1 MRYPASEK
9 LEIIRVVEESA
20 LSVRRTLEKI
30 GIPRATFY
38 RWYDL
43 YRTGGPEA
51 LDDRHPRP
59 DRVWNRIP
67 DNVRQRIVD
76 LALDEPALSARELA
90 VRFTDTEGYFVS
102 EASVYR
108 LLKAHDLIASPAFI
122 VMKAADEFSDKTTAP
137 NQLWQTDF
145 TYLKVIGW
153 GWFYLSTVL
162 DDFSRYI
169 IAWKLCTTMKAEDVT
184 ATLEMALDAAGLEKA
199 SVLHRPRLLSDNGSS
214 YISDDLAKWLERH
227 DMAHVR
233 GAPYHPMTQG
243 KIERWHQTLK
253 NRILLENYYLPGDLE
268 AQIEAF
274 VADYNHRRY
283 HESINNLTPA
293 DVYFGHGQIILLQRE
308 RIKRQ
313 TIAQRRLQHQG
324 KPRNVINQRSQSL
337 P

>member
-1 MRYPASEK
+1 MRYSASEK
-9 LEIIRVVEESA
+9 LEIIRLVEESA
-20 LSVRRTLEKI
+20 LPVRWALEKI

-43 YRTGGPEA
+43 YQAGGPEA
-51 LDDRHPRP
+51 LDDRHPKP

-67 DNVRQRIVD
+67 DDVRERIIK
-76 LALDEPALSARELA
+76 LALDEPALSPRQLA

-122 VMKAADEFSDKTTAP
+122 VMKAADEFKDKTTAP
-137 NQLWQTDF
+137 NELWQTDF

-184 ATLEMALDAAGLEKA
+184 ATLELALEA
-199 SVLHRPRLLSDNGSS
+199 SGIGTPRVVHRPRLLSDNGSS
-214 YISDDLAKWLERH
+214 YISADLAKWLDDRK
-227 DMAHVR
+227 MQHVR

-268 AQIEAF
+268 AQIGEFIAY
-274 VADYNHRRY
+274 YNHLRY
-283 HESINNLTPA
+283 HESIANLTPA
-293 DVYFGHGQIILLQRE
+293 DVYFGRGQTILLERE
-308 RIKRQ
+308 RIKQQ
-313 TIAQRRLQHQG
+313 TIQNRRLNY
-324 KPRNVINQRSQSL
+324 RRIAA
-337 P
+337 

>member
-1 MRYPASEK
+1 MRQKSGSVKELATQVLKNIRRATRRHFSAEDK
-9 LEIIRVVEESA
+9 IRIVLEGLRGEDSIAELCRREGIVQNLYYRWSKDFLEAGKKRLAGDTARAATSDEVKDLRREAGALKEVVAE
-20 LSVRRTLEKI
+20 LTLEKI

-43 YRTGGPEA
+43 YQAGGPEA
-51 LDDRHPRP
+51 LGDRHPKP

-67 DNVRQRIVD
+67 DDVRERIIR
-76 LALDEPALSARELA
+76 LALDESTLSPRELA

-122 VMKAADEFSDKTTAP
+122 VVKAADEFKDKTTAP

-169 IAWKLCTTMKAEDVT
+169 VAWKLCTTMKAEDVT
-184 ATLEMALDAAGLEKA
+184 ATLELALQASGLDQTELA
-199 SVLHRPRLLSDNGSS
+199 DRPRLLSDNSSS
-214 YISDDLAKWLERH
+214 YIAGDLAKWLERH

-233 GAPYHPMTQG
+233 GALVTASA
-243 KIERWHQTLK
+243 R
-253 NRILLENYYLPGDLE
+253 
-268 AQIEAF
+268 
-274 VADYNHRRY
+274 
-283 HESINNLTPA
+283 
-293 DVYFGHGQIILLQRE
+293 
-308 RIKRQ
+308 
-313 TIAQRRLQHQG
+313 
-324 KPRNVINQRSQSL
+324 SL
-337 P
+337 PALIYSIDE

>member
-1 MRYPASEK
+1 MRYPAAEK
-9 LEIIRVVEESA
+9 LEIIRLVEQSA
-20 LSVRRTLEKI
+20 LPVRRTLEKI

-38 RWYDL
+38 RWCAL
-43 YRTGGPEA
+43 YQTGGPEA
-51 LDDRHPRP
+51 LDDRHPKP

-67 DNVRQRIVD
+67 DDVRERIVN
-76 LALDEPALSARELA
+76 LALDESALSPRELA

-122 VMKAADEFSDKTTAP
+122 VMKAADEFQDKTTAP

-169 IAWKLCTTMKAEDVT
+169 IAWKLCTTMKADDVT
-184 ATLEMALDAAGLEKA
+184 ATLELALDASGLDKT

-214 YISDDLAKWLERH
+214 YISDDLAKWMTRH
-227 DMAHVR
+227 AMAHVR

-268 AQIEAF
+268 EQIEAF
-274 VADYNHRRY
+274 VADYNHHRY
-283 HESINNLTPA
+283 HESIDNLTPA
-293 DVYFGHGQIILLQRE
+293 DVYCGRGQIILLQRE
-308 RIKRQ
+308 RIKRK
-313 TIAQRRLQHQG
+313 TIEQRRLQH
-324 KPRNVINQRSQSL
+324 RRAAA
-337 P
+337 

>member
-9 LEIIRVVEESA
+9 LEIIRLVEEST
-20 LSVRRTLEKI
+20 LLVRRTLEKI

-43 YRTGGPEA
+43 YQTGGPEA
-51 LDDRHPRP
+51 LEDQQPKP

-67 DNVRQRIVD
+67 DDVRERIIR
-76 LALDEPALSARELA
+76 LALDEPALSPRELA

-122 VMKAADEFSDKTTAP
+122 VMKAADEFKDKTTAP

-169 IAWKLCTTMKAEDVT
+169 IAWKLCTTMKADDVT
-184 ATLEMALDAAGLEKA
+184 ATLEMALDASGLDKA
-199 SVLHRPRLLSDNGSS
+199 KVLRRPRLLSDNGSS
-214 YISDDLAKWLERH
+214 YVSDDLAKWMERH

-274 VADYNHRRY
+274 VADYNHCRY
-283 HESINNLTPA
+283 HESIDNLTPA
-293 DVYFGHGQIILLQRE
+293 DVYFGRGQTILLQRE

-313 TIAQRRLQHQG
+313 TITQRRLQHQ
-324 KPRNVINQRSQSL
+324 RQAA
-337 P
+337 